1 MRKFTPGKYRRLLE
15 LTNDQILRAHMAAE
29 LEIINSIEHPQEKTF
44 IDLGAGYGRLT
55 GHLAGIAK
63 KVISV
68 EINPA
73 MLRQL
78 RKVSQGVQNA
88 SVIKGDFTRLS
99 SILLP
104 EGIEKLVFLLMQN
117 TLGTLEGAN
126 AEGVFL
132 ELNRIAKPTNGEI
145 VISLFRQEALHDW
158 GMQFYQGIQEMS
170 GAPDLEKT
178 DFLSGLF
185 VSETGYTSKWRSK
198 AEIESMIKTLEA
210 RVLHEIWSDQYCVLH
225 LVVM

>member
-1 MRKFTPGKYRRLLE
+1 
-15 LTNDQILRAHMAAE
+15 MAAE
-29 LEIINSIEHPQEKTF
+29 LEIIDSIDHPQEKTF

-55 GHLAGIAK
+55 RYLAGIAK
-63 KVISV
+63 EVISV
-68 EINPA
+68 EMNHA
-73 MLRQL
+73 MLSQL
-78 RKVSQGVQNA
+78 RKVSQELQNS
-88 SVIKGDFTRLS
+88 SVIEGDFTMIS
-99 SILLP
+99 SILLL
-104 EGIEKLVFLLMQN
+104 EDIEKIVFLLMQN

-132 ELNRIAKPTNGEI
+132 ELKNIAKPVNGEI
-145 VISLFRQEALHDW
+145 VISLFRQEALQHW
-158 GMQFYQGIQEMS
+158 GMQFYQRIQEMS

-178 DFLSGLF
+178 DFPAGLF

-225 LVVM
+225 LEVM